1 MTTTPLN
8 STTTALAGKPAPGSV
23 NDAQVHDLPGINVL
37 LMGPAG
43 TGKTHSIGTAV
54 DAGVD
59 FFGPGKHLHV
69 FLLALE
75 PGLESLKGYWTDR
88 DLPIPSNLHWHVI
101 KAPDIGFA
109 DMIDAAKMINT
120 LSLDSLA
127 KMQDAKRSKHN
138 QFISILEALANFPDD
153 RTGEKFGPVNTWG
166 ADRMLAID
174 GMAGLNRASLAMVV
188 GGKPVKSQSDWGIA
202 QDQVEKILRKLCE
215 DCKCHFILLGHVE
228 RETDQILGG
237 VKIMIST
244 LGKALAPKI
253 PAMFSDVILTV
264 RQGTKWTWDTSNSQA
279 DLKTRNLPIAAD
291 NAPDFRPML
300 QKWLR
305 RAMAG

>member
-1 MTTTPLN
+1 MTTTIPVN
-8 STTTALAGKPAPGSV
+8 STTASNTIPDMPGV
-23 NDAQVHDLPGINVL
+23 NVL

-54 DAGVD
+54 TAGLKLFD
-59 FFGPGKHLHV
+59 DSGDMEV
-69 FLLALE
+69 FYLALE
-75 PGLESLKGYWTDR
+75 PGLESLKGYFIDR
-88 DLPIPSNLHWHVI
+88 GLPIPPNLHWHTI

-138 QFISILEALANFPDD
+138 QFIAILEALADFPCD
-153 RTGEKFGPVNTWG
+153 RTGKKFGAVNTWG
-166 ADRMLAID
+166 PNRMLVID
-174 GMAGLNRASLAMVV
+174 GMTGLNKAALSMVV

-202 QDQVEKILRKLCE
+202 QDQVEKIIRKLCE
-215 DCKCHFILLGHVE
+215 DCKCHFVLLGHVE

-237 VKIMIST
+237 VKITVST

-253 PAMFSDVILTV
+253 PAMFSDVILTT
-264 RQGTKWTWDTSNSQA
+264 RQGTKWAWDTSNSQA

-291 NAPDFRPML
+291 NAPDFATIL
-300 QKWLR
+300 AKWHA
-305 RAMAG
+305 RATAE

>member
-1 MTTTPLN
+1 MTATATP
-8 STTTALAGKPAPGSV
+8 KPLDFPG
-23 NDAQVHDLPGINVL
+23 LNVL

-54 DAGVD
+54 EAGASLFPDAV
-59 FFGPGKHLHV
+59 LEV
-69 FLLALE
+69 FYLGLE
-75 PGLESLKGYWTDR
+75 PGLESLKGYFTDAGK
-88 DLPIPSNLHWHVI
+88 PIPSNLHWHTI

-109 DMIDAAKMINT
+109 DMIDAAKQINT

-127 KMQDAKRSKHN
+127 KMQDPKRSKHN

-153 RTGEKFGPVNTWG
+153 RTGQKFGAVNTWD
-166 ADRMLAID
+166 AHRMLVID
-174 GMAGLNRASLAMVV
+174 GMTGLNKAALSMVV
-188 GGKPVKSQSDWGIA
+188 GGKPVRSQSDWGIA

-215 DCKCHFILLGHVE
+215 DCKVHFVLLGHVE

-237 VKIMIST
+237 IKITVST

-253 PAMFSDVILTV
+253 PAMFSDVVLSV

-291 NAPDFRPML
+291 NSPDFGPLL
-300 QKWLR
+300 QKWHR
-305 RAMAG
+305 RAMAE